1 MCETRACCKDL
12 RDYGSA
18 GLVLASDERTLH
30 QAMLRALLDV
40 NLVVRHAA
48 AVEQP
53 HRAVGNILPLVLP
66 SREQHR

>member
-1 MCETRACCKDL
+1 
-12 RDYGSA
+12 
-18 GLVLASDERTLH
+18 
-30 QAMLRALLDV
+30 MLRALLDV